1 MKSFKQYIEAY
12 DFSKTFHMGL
22 NHPGEI
28 KDFPHEARRQLKLFT
43 LPNHNDTGSN
53 NPPKPIS
60 DKWLKS
66 NGLSRNPPSIDH
78 IEKSAET
85 IAMHLD
91 NLHKEYPEIAKHW
104 NMRPMSPEN
113 IEDDSG
119 YESPHR

>member
-1 MKSFKQYIEAY
+1 
-12 DFSKTFHMGL
+12 
-22 NHPGEI
+22 
-28 KDFPHEARRQLKLFT
+28 LFT
-43 LPNHNDTGSN
+43 LPDHNDTESN

-60 DKWLKS
+60 DEWLKS
-66 NGLSRNPPSIDH
+66 NKLSRNPPSIDR
-78 IEKSAET
+78 IVKNAKT

-91 NLHKEYPEIAKHW
+91 NLHKEYPEIARHW